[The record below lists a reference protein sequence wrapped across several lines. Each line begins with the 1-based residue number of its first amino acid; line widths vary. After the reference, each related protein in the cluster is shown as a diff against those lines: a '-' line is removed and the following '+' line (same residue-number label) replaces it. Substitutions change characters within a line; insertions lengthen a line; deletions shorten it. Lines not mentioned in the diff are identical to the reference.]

1 MPLVSEFL
9 NGGIVTV
16 RDPTLLKEGELQ
28 QADECVYRAHDPA
41 LYRAP
46 GRTAYNSTSI
56 KDSSGADAIV
66 KGLLW
71 LPFGNGRTDQML
83 VLAGNNTSLGA
94 LWTSDFTT
102 VAGTASF
109 TRVTGPG
116 RVTDATI
123 NNSTTV
129 TSPSGGFTYMVPG
142 ARVSGT
148 GFPANAVVTVVT
160 NSTTITIAAATTG
173 GPQVVTATFDMGI
186 AVAPSDLGDEI
197 LDGVHWGNSYF
208 VFDGYDPLQRVFYK
222 TRTIPGS
229 SLSDLLIARPAGLD
243 PITVQPTVEKV
254 AGTWPAVLG
263 NGYFWFLIT
272 EGYDMDQDDEVE
284 GTYTP
289 LGVNGVKLGPVV
301 IQITDYTTQT
311 VKITRP
317 TQVNDGSRGRLS
329 NVWNIYM
336 SPKQDDN
343 TTVPALSTFR
353 RVAVV
358 TMSETKK
365 TLTDTSTTTNPTQS
379 KYVGAVA
386 TPSGRTPF
394 NNPSN
399 MIGSPN
405 NVDSAN
411 NLPGRAELLQNF
423 GFSTSAPYA
432 SPAVVTGVQVTA
444 WVRSVFVPATVTI
457 TMRTTAGKTAISAS
471 KTIGTNY
478 VTWTFGG
485 QFDTSGVAW
494 SPSDFADGTFEILIE
509 QTGTSGVFPSLLNV
523 DAVNVTVYYSGG
535 SIDLNGRAFRIVTY
549 RDQVGTV
556 IEVPAKLPPPIPS
569 TGDIFMGS
577 VVLNDIADEASL
589 CWSLPGDPESYPA
602 PYRLKFSERRRNK
615 VTFIRRVGQVLV
627 AGLQDAVKRVN
638 YLPSEVDTDFQE
650 GLAHEDLA
658 SDHGI
663 VGPLAGCLFT
673 MPGGGGAMLAY
684 IAQNGLHVTDGV
696 TTRFLNLD
704 LAWTSLVDTANM
716 SRCVLRNY
724 PREQWIVLF
733 YPPAGGSGKNTRA
746 IIFPY
751 SQDKIKEGGMMPAVG
766 PVSVSSHCATVAT
779 LNGQHYLF
787 TGHQTSGFVYTEDS
801 GLTIPAGYTTDG
813 TEIVIGAPRILTR
826 RFYMSGIDMNT
837 REERIYVHYASTGTL
852 VVTANCT
859 FVKGSAIVTMT
870 STTGIVKG
878 MLVVTSNV
886 VGDSI
891 VLSVDSST
899 QITISTYAFESG
911 VFSTGFDNSTFAVTV
926 RRQNI
931 GEVPTSCETVYSSM
945 RVGALS
951 VVHPDNQGQ
960 AMELRIDKMVMP
972 DASRVDAGVNMRLNF
987 FAYDAAPAGKE
998 QNRVGT

>member
-28 QADECVYRAHDPA
+28 QADECVYRVHDPA

-46 GRTAYNSTSI
+46 GRTAYNSASV

-66 KGLLW
+66 KGLMW
-71 LPFGNGRTDQML
+71 LPFGNARTDQML
-83 VLAGNNTSLGA
+83 ALGGNNASLGA

-102 VAGTASF
+102 VAGTATFS
-109 TRVTGPG
+109 RVTGPG
-116 RVTDATI
+116 RVLDATI

-129 TSPSGGFTYMVPG
+129 TSPSGGFANMVQG
-142 ARVSGT
+142 AQISGT
-148 GFPANAVVTVVT
+148 GIPANAVVAVVT
-160 NSTTITIAAATTG
+160 SSTSITISVATTG
-173 GPQVVTATFDMGI
+173 GSLVVTATFDMGI
-186 AVAPSDLGDEI
+186 AVSPSDLGAEI
-197 LDGVHWGNSYF
+197 FDGIQWSNSYY
-208 VFDGYDPLQRVFYK
+208 VYNGADYLQRTFYK
-222 TRTIPGS
+222 TRSIPGEA
-229 SLSDLLIARPAGLD
+229 LADLLIARPAGLD
-243 PITVQPTVEKV
+243 AVTVQPIVTRVT
-254 AGTWPAVLG
+254 GTWPAVLG
-263 NGYFWFLIT
+263 NGYYWFMIT
-272 EGYDMDQDDEVE
+272 EGYNMDQDDEVE

-289 LGVNGVKLGPVV
+289 LGTNDVKLNPVA

-329 NVWNIYM
+329 NAWNIYM

-343 TTVPALSTFR
+343 TNVPALSTFR

-358 TMSETKK
+358 SMSETSK
-365 TLTDTSTTTNPTQS
+365 TLTDTSTATNPSQS

-386 TPSGRTPF
+386 TPAGRTPF
-394 NNPSN
+394 VLPAN
-399 MIGSPN
+399 MIGAPD
-405 NVDSAN
+405 NVEAGAVT
-411 NLPGRAELLQNF
+411 GRAELLQNF
-423 GFSTSAPYA
+423 GFSTSSPYV
-432 SPAVVTGVQVTA
+432 SPATVTGVQVTV
-444 WVRSVFVPATVTI
+444 WGRSLYILGGQQATVAL
-457 TMRTTAGKTAISAS
+457 TMRTTAGKTAITSS
-471 KTIGTNY
+471 KTLSTHSG
-478 VTWTFGG
+478 TWTFGS
-485 QFDTSGVAW
+485 QFDTSGVTW
-494 SPSDFADGTFEILIE
+494 VPSDFADGTFEILIE
-509 QTGTSGVFPSLLNV
+509 QTAGSHLEI
-523 DAVNVTVYYSGG
+523 DAVNVTVFYSGG
-535 SIDLNGRAFRIVTY
+535 SINLNGRAFRVMTY
-549 RDQVGTV
+549 RDQIGTV
-556 IEVPAKLPPPIPS
+556 IEFPAKLPPPISS
-569 TGDIFMGS
+569 TGDIFTGS
-577 VVLNDIADEASL
+577 IVLNDVADEASL
-589 CWSLPGDPESYPA
+589 CWSLPDNPESYPA
-602 PYRLKFSERRRNK
+602 PYRLKFGERRHNK

-627 AGLQDAVKRVN
+627 VGLQDAVKRVN
-638 YLPSEVDTDFQE
+638 YLPSEVDTSFQE

-673 MPGGGGAMLAY
+673 MPGGGTMLAY
-684 IAQNGLHVTDGV
+684 VGQNGLHVTDGV